1 MRLGLGEE
9 DLVQI
14 DDQTGQERADYPR
27 EVDLS
32 MTTVAQYFAQQLAA
46 WGFRHVYGVIGD
58 TLFPLMDAIAA
69 EPRLRFI
76 PVRHEA
82 AAGFMASAEA
92 KLTGRPA
99 VCIATSGPGI
109 ANLLNGLGDAYAD
122 RLPLLAL
129 TGQVESRQIGT
140 NAKQYVDQQGL
151 IRPLAGF
158 TELLAHPDAAGSL
171 LPAALRACLAQSQVA
186 HLSVPK
192 DLWAQPCTATLIP
205 PEPFLTAPPA
215 PDPAA
220 MAGALDLMRKAKRP
234 MLLLGEG
241 ARPAQEALLQLAERW
256 GAGLIH
262 SMPAIGI
269 VPRSHPLAL
278 GGLGAAGSEASHAA
292 LAEADLLLTVA
303 CNWWPKRYVPE
314 HVSVIKVD
322 RQPIAVGGAMAVE
335 LGVPGLAEVIVPQ
348 LAEGI
353 LSPPANGT
361 APQPTERS
369 STDLR
374 AEWRARLK
382 TLKSDWDTQVAQE
395 AAPGGSPLSP
405 QQIVRAIEEALP
417 PDGII
422 ALDTGDHTVWFGRIF
437 GGSAHQVLLSGRWR
451 SLGFGL
457 PAAMAAKLCEP
468 ERTVVALV
476 GDTGLQSLLGE
487 LVTAAELGLPLTVVV
502 VNNGQMAIER
512 NRARAQGHSL
522 LGTAPPGP
530 DFGLLATA
538 CGLRSMRVSTNEELA
553 EALHWGLISNGPFL
567 INAIAS
573 APMAPTSRS

>member
-1 MRLGLGEE
+1 
-9 DLVQI
+9 
-14 DDQTGQERADYPR
+14 
-27 EVDLS
+27 

-58 TLFPLMDAIAA
+58 TLFPLMDAIAK
-69 EPRLRFI
+69 EPRLRYI

-129 TGQVESRQIGT
+129 TGQVESMKIGT
-140 NAKQYVDQQGL
+140 NAKQYVDQQAL

-171 LPAALRACLAQSQVA
+171 LPAALRACLSQSQVA
-186 HLSVPK
+186 HLSIPK
-192 DLWAQPCTATLIP
+192 DLWAQPSTASVLP

-215 PDPAA
+215 PESTAV
-220 MAGALDLMRKAKRP
+220 AGALELMRQAQRP
-234 MLLLGEG
+234 LILLGEG
-241 ARPAQEALLQLAERW
+241 ARPAQKAILQLAERW

-269 VPRSHPLAL
+269 VPQSHPLAL

-303 CNWWPKRYVPE
+303 CNWWPKRYVPK
-314 HVSVIKVD
+314 HVPVIKID
-322 RQPIAVGGAMAVE
+322 RQPIAVGGTMAVE

-348 LAEGI
+348 LVEGI
-353 LSPPANGT
+353 Q
-361 APQPTERS
+361 PQART
-369 STDLR
+369 
-374 AEWRARLK
+374 EWRARLK
-382 TLKSDWDTQVAQE
+382 TLKSDWDAQLAQE
-395 AAPGGSPLSP
+395 TAPGGTPLSP
-405 QQIVRAIEEALP
+405 QQIVHALEEALP
-417 PDGII
+417 PDAII

-437 GGSAHQVLLSGRWR
+437 GGSAEAVLLSGRWR

-457 PAAMAAKLCEP
+457 PAALAAKLCEP
-468 ERTVVALV
+468 DRTVVAIV

-487 LVTAAELGLPLTVVV
+487 LVTAAELGLSVTVVV

-512 NRARAQGHSL
+512 NRAKAQGHSL
-522 LGTAPPGP
+522 IGTAPPTP

-538 CGLRSMRVSTNEELA
+538 CGMRSMRVSTSVELA

>member
-1 MRLGLGEE
+1 
-9 DLVQI
+9 
-14 DDQTGQERADYPR
+14 
-27 EVDLS
+27 

-58 TLFPLMDAIAA
+58 TLFPLLDAIDAQP
-69 EPRLRFI
+69 ELRFI

-122 RLPLLAL
+122 RVPLLAL
-129 TGQVESRQIGT
+129 TGQVKSSKIGT
-140 NAKQYVDQQGL
+140 NAKQYVDQQSL
-151 IRPLAGF
+151 VRPLAGF

-171 LPAALRACLAQSQVA
+171 LPAALRAALSMNQVA

-192 DLWAQPCTATLIP
+192 DLWAQPCSATILP

-220 MAGALDLMRKAKRP
+220 VAGALDLMRQAKRP
-234 MLLLGEG
+234 LILLGEG
-241 ARPAQEALLQLAERW
+241 ARPAREAILQLADRW

-262 SMPAIGI
+262 SMPAIGT
-269 VPRSHPLAL
+269 VPHTHPLAL
-278 GGLGAAGSEASHAA
+278 GGLGPAGSNASHAA
-292 LAEADLLLTVA
+292 LLEADLLLTVA

-314 HVSVIKVD
+314 SLPVIKVD
-322 RQPIAVGGAMAVE
+322 RQPIAVGGAMAVQ

-348 LAEGI
+348 LAGGI
-353 LSPPANGT
+353 PAE
-361 APQPTERS
+361 A
-369 STDLR
+369 R
-374 AEWRARLK
+374 ADWRARLGI
-382 TLKSDWDTQVAQE
+382 LKSGWAAQVAQE

-405 QQIVRAIEEALP
+405 QQIVRALEEALP

-422 ALDTGDHTVWFGRIF
+422 ALDTGDHSVWFGRIF
-437 GGSAHQVLLSGRWR
+437 GGEAHEVLLSGRWR

-457 PAAMAAKLCEP
+457 PAALAAKLCQP
-468 ERTVVALV
+468 ERSVVALV

-487 LVTAAELGLPLTVVV
+487 LTTAAALNLPVTIVV

-512 NRARAQGHSL
+512 NRAKAQGHSL
-522 LGTAPPGP
+522 LGTAPQTP

-538 CGLRSMRVSTNEELA
+538 CGMRSMRVSTAVELA

-573 APMAPTSRS
+573 APVAPTSRS